1 MAEATQKLTR
11 KEKIAQGI
19 EKAPKRKKAMA
30 ERMKSERQEVAK
42 AMLRNSTIA
51 PRKMRLV
58 VDLVRGMAVDKA
70 LNVLKFTPKAG
81 ALPVRKLLIS
91 AIANWQSKNEGVR
104 LEDGSL
110 FIKTAYVNEGR
121 TLKRFQPAP
130 QGRAHRI
137 RKHSS
142 HVTLI
147 LDTKEELGA

>member
-1 MAEATQKLTR
+1 MAEQLKKLTR
-11 KEKIAQGI
+11 KEKIAQGVD
-19 EKAPKRKKAMA
+19 KKPKRKKAMA
-30 ERMKSERQEVAK
+30 ERIKSERQDIAS
-42 AMLRNSTIA
+42 ALLRNSTIA

-81 ALPVRKLLIS
+81 AEPVRKLLVS
-91 AIANWQSKNEGVR
+91 AISNWEAKNEGSRVD
-104 LEDGSL
+104 DGKL
-110 FIKTAYVNEGR
+110 FIKEAYVNEGR

-147 LDTKEELGA
+147 LDTKEEN

>member
-1 MAEATQKLTR
+1 MAEATKKLTR

-30 ERMKSERQEVAK
+30 ERMKSDRQDVAK

-58 VDLVRGMAVDKA
+58 IDLVRGMSVDKA
-70 LNVLKFTPKAG
+70 LNVLKFTSKAG

-91 AIANWQSKNEGVR
+91 AIANWESKNEGVR
-104 LEDGSL
+104 VADGAL
-110 FIKTAYVNEGR
+110 FIKSAFVNEGR

>member
-58 VDLVRGMAVDKA
+58 VDLVRGMSVDKA
-70 LNVLKFTPKAG
+70 LNVLKFTSKAG

>member
-1 MAEATQKLTR
+1 MAEQVKKLTR

-19 EKAPKRKKAMA
+19 EKLPKRKKAMA
-30 ERMKSERQEVAK
+30 ERQKSERQDTAR
-42 AMLRNSTIA
+42 ALLRNSTIA

-58 VDLVRGMAVDKA
+58 ADLVRGMAVDKA

-81 ALPVRKLLIS
+81 AEPVRKLLVS
-91 AIANWQSKNEGVR
+91 AIANWEAKNEGTRVD
-104 LEDGSL
+104 DGKL
-110 FIKTAYVNEGR
+110 FIKEAYVNEGR

-137 RKHSS
+137 RKRSS

-147 LDTKEELGA
+147 LDTKEEN